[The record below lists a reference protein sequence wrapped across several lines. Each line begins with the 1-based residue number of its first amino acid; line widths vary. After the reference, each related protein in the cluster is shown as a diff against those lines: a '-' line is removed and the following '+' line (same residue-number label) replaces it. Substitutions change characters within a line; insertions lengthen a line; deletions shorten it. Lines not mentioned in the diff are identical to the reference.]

1 MNPARVV
8 VGTESEKAREIMS
21 QIYQPFTN
29 TGVPIIFMDE
39 KSSELTK
46 YAANSFLAVKITFM
60 NEIANYCEKV
70 GADVDKVRLGMGS
83 DDRIGHRFLFPGIG
97 YGGSCF
103 PKDTKALKFQ
113 ANQVGYHLRT
123 VEAAVDVNTEQKI
136 RLFKKASDR
145 LITFEHLKVAV
156 LGLAFKPGTDDLRE
170 APSLDNV
177 KLLLDNG
184 ADIYAYDPVAAENF
198 RKKYP
203 EGTHGKGTI
212 TYVKNP
218 EDALQDATI
227 CFIFTEWKEVKT
239 IAPETYSQ
247 KMRTPLV
254 YDGRN
259 VYAKADMEKA
269 GVEYYSIGR

>member
-1 MNPARVV
+1 
-8 VGTESEKAREIMS
+8 MS
-21 QIYQPFTN
+21 Y
-29 TGVPIIFMDE
+29 D
-39 KSSELTK
+39 
-46 YAANSFLAVKITFM
+46 A
-60 NEIANYCEKV
+60 
-70 GADVDKVRLGMGS
+70 
-83 DDRIGHRFLFPGIG
+83 RIGANFLKAGIG

-198 RKKYP
+198 KKKYRR
-203 EGTHGKGTI
+203 EH
-212 TYVKNP
+212 
-218 EDALQDATI
+218 
-227 CFIFTEWKEVKT
+227 
-239 IAPETYSQ
+239 
-247 KMRTPLV
+247 M
-254 YDGRN
+254 GRERSL
-259 VYAKADMEKA
+259 M
-269 GVEYYSIGR
+269 